1 MSPKSGSAGSVVSPA
16 DPAKPHQADKADPVD
31 TAEAKARDR
40 EAQSG
45 KYGSQKAEPY
55 KPPEKQSGEEKKTKT
70 AWIEIEL
77 VGEDGEP
84 IAGEAYR
91 VTLPDGTVASGT
103 LDEKG
108 LARLDGIEPGSC
120 KITFPNLDEE
130 AWVKA

>member
-1 MSPKSGSAGSVVSPA
+1 VSPKSGSPGSVVAPA
-16 DPAKPHQADKADPVD
+16 DPAKPHEADKADPTD
-31 TAEAKARDR
+31 TSEAKARQR
-40 EAQSG
+40 EAQRG
-45 KYGSQKAEPY
+45 KYGSQKVEPF
-55 KPPEKQSGEEKKTKT
+55 KPGKNGQDREKKT

-91 VTLPDGTVASGT
+91 ITLADGTVASGS

-108 LARLDGIEPGSC
+108 LARLEGIEPGTC
-120 KITFPNLDEE
+120 KITFPNLDQE